1 MKLNFIATGTIN
13 RKYDSWLFHFLPVLF
28 LRRNDKFDD
37 EKAYYFGIAWIIFQC
52 YGVIRLPK
60 KREEETQYV
69 GPASDCQQ

>member
-1 MKLNFIATGTIN
+1 MKLNFIATGTMN

-28 LRRNDKFDD
+28 LWRDDKCDD
-37 EKAYYFGIAWIIFQC
+37 EKAYYFGNAWTIVQMYVI
-52 YGVIRLPK
+52 IRLPK